1 MLARNLVWIVMLVAL
16 ASVFCLWSVQVRQ
29 ASELKLVKLC
39 AAGKLAEP
47 CMNVLGAP
55 DQETSDQ
62 HGQTIW
68 IWKSGS
74 RLSANSDSAIVSK
87 RGVIVEILD
96 LDHEVGKRRFRELYS
111 DIK

>member
-1 MLARNLVWIVMLVAL
+1 MWLV
-16 ASVFCLWSVQVRQ
+16 QEQQ
-29 ASELKLVKLC
+29 ASELKVVKLC
-39 AAGKLAEP
+39 AAGKLAGP

-55 DQETSDQ
+55 DQETSGQ

-74 RLSANSDSAIVSK
+74 ILSANSDSAIVSK